1 MKTAKTKIKVLIV
14 DDEASIRRSLIRFL
28 ILKGFT
34 VEEAKNGVEALAMV
48 SQYKPDIIIL
58 DGRMPEMDGLEA
70 CRRLKA
76 NSETKNIPVLF
87 STGTHARE
95 AQLGTIP
102 IDDYILK
109 PYSLDAMYE
118 KITKMLEKK

>member
-1 MKTAKTKIKVLIV
+1 MKAAKTKIKVLIV

-28 ILKGFT
+28 TLKGFT
-34 VEEAKNGVEALAMV
+34 VDEAKNGVEALDIV

-70 CRRLKA
+70 SRRLKA
-76 NSETKNIPVLF
+76 NPETKNIPILF

-95 AQLGTIP
+95 AQLGMIP

-109 PYSLDAMYE
+109 PYSLDTIYE
-118 KITKMLEKK
+118 KITKILEKE